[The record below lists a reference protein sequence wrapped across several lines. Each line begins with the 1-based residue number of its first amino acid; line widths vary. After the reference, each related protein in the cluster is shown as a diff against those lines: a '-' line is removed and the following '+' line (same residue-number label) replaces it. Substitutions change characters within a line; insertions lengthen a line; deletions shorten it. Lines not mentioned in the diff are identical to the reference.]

1 MERADSISVKALRRD
16 GKERTF
22 SRFKKG
28 ARDSLG
34 SSGLE
39 PASDHNEALEKI
51 RKLLAHLESGKASDG
66 FAVTGYSRAL
76 DDLNKLRDEAIN
88 GDADVDT
95 KILVRDHSSAG
106 LTAQNS
112 LMVSTASL
120 AIIHV
125 LKAEVKSAEG
135 DMSAD
140 LCMKLSNLL
149 RDVRR
154 SPAARLIVQ
163 GVQGWRRRKYD
174 NSCWDDSLC
183 KVRGCGWSH

>member
-1 MERADSISVKALRRD
+1 VRRASSETRSLPGAPPRSGSAGRWESAHSPSVKALRRD

-39 PASDHNEALEKI
+39 PASDQNEALEKI

-95 KILVRDHSSAG
+95 KTLVRELCQCSTDGAELADGLDGLARDHPR
-106 LTAQNS
+106 AQGRS
-112 LMVSTASL
+112 EVSRGRY
-120 AIIHV
+120 
-125 LKAEVKSAEG
+125 E
-135 DMSAD
+135 
-140 LCMKLSNLL
+140 
-149 RDVRR
+149 RR
-154 SPAARLIVQ
+154 SLHEAVEPAARCA
-163 GVQGWRRRKYD
+163 
-174 NSCWDDSLC
+174 SSAAT
-183 KVRGCGWSH
+183 